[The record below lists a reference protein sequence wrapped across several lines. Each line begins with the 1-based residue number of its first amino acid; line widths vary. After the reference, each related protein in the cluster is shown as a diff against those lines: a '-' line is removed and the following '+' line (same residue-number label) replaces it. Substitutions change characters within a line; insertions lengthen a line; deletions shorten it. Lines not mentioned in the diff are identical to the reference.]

1 MNLQLPPDVAMQK
14 KLQAVQQN
22 QLYSIALQIYAAIIS
37 NPNTGGTPVELAE
50 SAIEAAKVFTAAVNA
65 DMKRSQHE
73 PMRPNQD

>member
-22 QLYSIALQIYAAIIS
+22 QLYSIALQIYVGML
-37 NPNTGGTPVELAE
+37 TGLEPECDHARLATV
-50 SAIEAAKVFTAAVNA
+50 SIQAAKVFTATVNA
-65 DMKRSQHE
+65 DMKRSQNE